1 MLNLIMNDFCFI
13 LNLYL
18 RADMIFGKARM
29 QKKIPQQNFI
39 EPPRQLAL
47 PFPYNPRFIYS
58 EFISAPSNAAARAWL
73 GINQHVRSVPDWPD
87 QRLALWG
94 DSGTGKTHLLQ
105 IWAEKESAL
114 FLPGSI
120 LAQNSSVY
128 WLQKIKEEWVK
139 ALVID
144 DADIVSNPDSLLHLL
159 NLAKELKLSIVLSGR
174 YPPARWDVGL
184 PDLHSRLRAI
194 TAVKIEQPEDQL
206 LRILFLR
213 LLAERQL
220 VVSSSMIEWL
230 IIRLP
235 RTASAIREAV
245 HRLDKATLADGGGV
259 TRNLAIRVL
268 EDLLSFEF
276 VESLNTSD
284 ETLFFSDF

>member
-1 MLNLIMNDFCFI
+1 MNDFCFI

-29 QKKIPQQNFI
+29 QKKIQQQHFI
-39 EPPRQLAL
+39 EHSRQLAL
-47 PFPYNPRFIYS
+47 PFPYTPRFIYS
-58 EFISAPSNAAARAWL
+58 EFISAPSNAGARAWL
-73 GINQHVRSVPDWPD
+73 GINQRVRSVPDWPD
-87 QRLALWG
+87 QRLAIWG

-128 WLQKIKEEWVK
+128 WLEQIKEEWVK

-144 DADIVSNPDSLLHLL
+144 DADIITNSNALLHLL
-159 NLAKELKLSIVLSGR
+159 NLAKELNLSIILSGR
-174 YPPARWDVGL
+174 SPPARWDVGL
-184 PDLHSRLRAI
+184 PDLASRLRAM
-194 TAVKIEQPEDQL
+194 TTVKIEQPEDEL

-220 VVSSSMIEWL
+220 IVSSSMIEWL

-235 RTASAIREAV
+235 RTAFAIRDAV
-245 HRLDKATLADGGGV
+245 NRLDKATLADGGGV

-268 EDLLSFEF
+268 EDLLSFDF
-276 VESLNTSD
+276 VESLKDTE
-284 ETLFFSDF
+284 ETLFFSDLKF